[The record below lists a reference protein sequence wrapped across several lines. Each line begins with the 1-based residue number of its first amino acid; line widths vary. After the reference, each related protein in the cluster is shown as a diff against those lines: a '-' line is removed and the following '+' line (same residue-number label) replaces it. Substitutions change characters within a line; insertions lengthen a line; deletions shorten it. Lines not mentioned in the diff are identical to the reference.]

1 MSPRTPCSH
10 GRASQELYD
19 KLFCTRSLIGSN
31 LWSIA
36 QRLVCLSVLVLTTF
50 WRHLW
55 SNTKQTHLSYM
66 IKRQNVIYGDVIYAS
81 VLNGSYQENI
91 ILIIRKNRSNACV
104 ILLILKRDVD
114 QDGSIRPKDRALCHY
129 MGCWMTEILK
139 YWNSQRKTHQS
150 IIEDKEAD
158 ISAMM
163 HFIPSHDRTGMIPY
177 PHPCQLDVCNLAVF
191 IRSLWNSYNQKC
203 KGMFSFLFFFYQ

>member
-1 MSPRTPCSH
+1 MPPRTPCSH

-81 VLNGSYQENI
+81 VLNGSYQVNI
-91 ILIIRKNRSNACV
+91 ILIILKNRSNACV

-129 MGCWMTEILK
+129 IGCWTTEILK
-139 YWNSQRKTHQS
+139 YWSSLRKNSPIHNR
-150 IIEDKEAD
+150 
-158 ISAMM
+158 
-163 HFIPSHDRTGMIPY
+163 R
-177 PHPCQLDVCNLAVF
+177 
-191 IRSLWNSYNQKC
+191 
-203 KGMFSFLFFFYQ
+203 